1 MYDKLI
7 ANSRNDNTHSAFRL
21 FDKAGSGQITIDALK
36 ETYTEYD
43 FIIDDSTAQTIFE
56 HYDTDQ
62 DGRITMNDFAS
73 YMHDPKNFEHKN
85 YQKYDPKQFWEVS
98 QERKKKL
105 GDNYGGPPVKA
116 DLPPSLAYCSW
127 TETVLID
134 KIRDKIQ
141 MKTVDDG
148 RGQHNSFRLFDVHGQ
163 GIIKRNT
170 LQTRLEEVGY
180 LWVYLCPLCR
190 AMSSARRLCSLAAAA
205 AAAAA
210 AAPPANFTHASGF

>member
-1 MYDKLI
+1 
-7 ANSRNDNTHSAFRL
+7 
-21 FDKAGSGQITIDALK
+21 
-36 ETYTEYD
+36 
-43 FIIDDSTAQTIFE
+43 
-56 HYDTDQ
+56 
-62 DGRITMNDFAS
+62 MNDFAS

-190 AMSSARRLCSLAAAA
+190 AMSSARRLCSPAAAA

-210 AAPPANFTHASGF
+210 AAPPPPPCPPCPSCPSTCSPCLALLWRSTQPLPCTPYSPPPFPFRSFPLPFAPFRSLSL